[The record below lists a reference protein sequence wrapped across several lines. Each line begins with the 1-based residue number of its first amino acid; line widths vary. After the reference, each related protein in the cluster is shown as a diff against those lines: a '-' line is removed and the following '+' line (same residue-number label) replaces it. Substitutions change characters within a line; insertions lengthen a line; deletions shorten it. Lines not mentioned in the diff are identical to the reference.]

1 MMKLTNLLEELHG
14 TQAEYL
20 DIVNYEIARENIC
33 GYIFLLSRISQN
45 AEPTAKMQ
53 IESKIQDLIY
63 YRDNLQIEDKE
74 NIQKVLNELIP
85 EYKIE
90 QEKQRDKKLIL

>member
-1 MMKLTNLLEELHG
+1 MKLTNLLEEFHG

-20 DIVNYEIARENIC
+20 DIVNYEIARKI
-33 GYIFLLSRISQN
+33 YAVISSYYPEYPKMPN
-45 AEPTAKMQ
+45 PPKKMQ
-53 IESKIQDLIY
+53 MESKIEDLIY

-85 EYKIE
+85 EYKAE
-90 QEKQRDKKLIL
+90 QEKQRAKKN

>member
-1 MMKLTNLLEELHG
+1 MKLTNLLKEFHG

>member
-1 MMKLTNLLEELHG
+1 MKLTNLLEEFHG
-14 TQAEYL
+14 TQVEYI
-20 DIVNYEIARENIC
+20 DIINYEIARENIC

-63 YRDNLQIEDKE
+63 YRDNLQIEYKE

>member
-1 MMKLTNLLEELHG
+1 MMKLTNLLEEFHG
-14 TQAEYL
+14 TQVEYI
-20 DIVNYEIARENIC
+20 DIINYEIARENIC
-33 GYIFLLSRISQN
+33 GYIFLLSRISPN

>member
-1 MMKLTNLLEELHG
+1 MMKLTNLLDEFHG
-14 TQAEYL
+14 TQVEYI
-20 DIVNYEIARENIC
+20 DIINYEIARENIC